1 MAVTASLVGWWWC
14 KLTLQ
19 SSGTDMVVADF
30 VQHGQPSCMA
40 GLLQGGPLQFFKR
53 VLDARDVVETPKD
66 ISGSSTLH
74 SLSFI
79 NGVLGMGVPHR

>member
-40 GLLQGGPLQFFKR
+40 GLL
-53 VLDARDVVETPKD
+53 
-66 ISGSSTLH
+66 
-74 SLSFI
+74 
-79 NGVLGMGVPHR
+79 